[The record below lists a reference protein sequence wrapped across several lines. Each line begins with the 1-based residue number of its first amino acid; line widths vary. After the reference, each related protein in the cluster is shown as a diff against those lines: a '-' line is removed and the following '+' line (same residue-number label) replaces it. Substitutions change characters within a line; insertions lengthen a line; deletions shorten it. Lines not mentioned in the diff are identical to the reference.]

1 MKKLIYFMMS
11 LLLLSGSLAA
21 QTQKRLVKGEVRNR
35 DGLLP
40 GVTITEKGVPSNATQ
55 TDGNGRFSIEIAAPT
70 IVVSYA
76 GYIPQDID
84 VQDQNTLDIT
94 LSEDNKIMDNVV
106 VVGFG
111 KTSKKH

>member
-1 MKKLIYFMMS
+1 M
-11 LLLLSGSLAA
+11 
-21 QTQKRLVKGEVRNR
+21 
-35 DGLLP
+35 
-40 GVTITEKGVPSNATQ
+40 
-55 TDGNGRFSIEIAAPT
+55 
-70 IVVSYA
+70 VVSYA

-111 KTSKKH
+111 KTSKKTLTGSVSSVSGDEIRQSPSPAYRTILPGV